1 MKKSFAIGVI
11 VLAVGLTACSR
22 INQRTYSADTAQTG
36 QTGQAEPESGETA
49 QADQAAERS
58 FFNAESSIF
67 TTIEQGGGDEIY
79 ADFEVYLAETDAVF
93 LVVESAEDME
103 AVMHYTYSTNDR
115 KGAKLGYYSDVEKTP
130 VMIELKAATE
140 PVYGGFWID
149 RDVVLKKGKNI
160 FFLSGQDITCKMR
173 FELVDFEKDKILGKG
188 LSLED

>member
-22 INQRTYSADTAQTG
+22 INQRTYSADTAHTE

-49 QADQAAERS
+49 QSDQAVERS

-79 ADFEVYLAETDAVF
+79 ADFEVYLAETD
-93 LVVESAEDME
+93 
-103 AVMHYTYSTNDR
+103 
-115 KGAKLGYYSDVEKTP
+115 VEKTP
-130 VMIELKAATE
+130 VIIELKAATE